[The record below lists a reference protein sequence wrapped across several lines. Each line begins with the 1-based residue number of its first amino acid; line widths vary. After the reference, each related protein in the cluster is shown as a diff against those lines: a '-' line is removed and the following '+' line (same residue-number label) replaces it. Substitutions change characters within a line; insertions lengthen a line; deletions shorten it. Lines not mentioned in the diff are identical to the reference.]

1 MTQAVNRILKG
12 KTSDGTD
19 IKTDKRKRDALEGIV
34 LVIDI
39 IGGG

>member
-19 IKTDKRKRDALEGIV
+19 KRKRDALEEIV